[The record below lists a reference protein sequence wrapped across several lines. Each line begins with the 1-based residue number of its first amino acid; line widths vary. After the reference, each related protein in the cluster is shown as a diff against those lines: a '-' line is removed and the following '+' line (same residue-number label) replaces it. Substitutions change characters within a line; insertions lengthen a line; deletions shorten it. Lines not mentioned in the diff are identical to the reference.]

1 MICGA
6 IVLGARPSFAA
17 PIAARVAAVK
27 GDVRGSNNEP
37 LQAGFSLRAG
47 TGIST
52 GADSGV
58 LIRPKAGVDVLAS
71 MDTKIS
77 FNGAELDSKGSG
89 TAGFT
94 VLSGSVLVRIDEDS
108 GDTQAAGKVNV
119 SITTKLGV
127 ISTTNGTF
135 SVREDKTGSLAS
147 QGLRT
152 LLIDMDLRRPSLAKT
167 FGLPTDGLG
176 ISDLLSC
183 KASLKDVCIASGIDN
198 LAVILAGRSLS
209 TPAELLATCGIER
222 LRALAFDAGFDRVV
236 IDTAPII
243 PISDSLVLGQLV
255 DHVFMVVR
263 CNRTPAG
270 IAQDAIQK
278 LNQAGIALSGIIL
291 NRQTQRSRGYG
302 YYYHNYYENPKEVI
316 KSPSSTLD
324 FPPANHVPHS
334 SERSAPLNASRSSY

>member
-1 MICGA
+1 
-6 IVLGARPSFAA
+6 
-17 PIAARVAAVK
+17 
-27 GDVRGSNNEP
+27 
-37 LQAGFSLRAG
+37 
-47 TGIST
+47 
-52 GADSGV
+52 
-58 LIRPKAGVDVLAS
+58 

-135 SVREDKTGSLAS
+135 SVREDKTGTIIAVSAGTPVIRISGGADGGQVEIPKGSVLWLEKKEDGTVETKIVNSATGTMVVIKPDGTRDTS
-147 QGLRT
+147 Q
-152 LLIDMDLRRPSLAKT
+152 
-167 FGLPTDGLG
+167 
-176 ISDLLSC
+176 
-183 KASLKDVCIASGIDN
+183 KA
-198 LAVILAGRSLS
+198 
-209 TPAELLATCGIER
+209 PAA
-222 LRALAFDAGFDRVV
+222 FDRVV

>member
-37 LQAGFSLRAG
+37 LQAGSSLRAG
-47 TGIST
+47 TGISS

-135 SVREDKTGSLAS
+135 SVREDKTGTIIAVSAGTPVIRISGGADGGQVEIPKGSVLWLEKKEDGTVETKIVNSATGTMVVIKPDGTLDTSQKAPAALLAE
-147 QGLRT
+147 
-152 LLIDMDLRRPSLAKT
+152 
-167 FGLPTDGLG
+167 
-176 ISDLLSC
+176 
-183 KASLKDVCIASGIDN
+183 ASGYLQSNDAPTTTDLITSASGSNGLTMPTTNPD
-198 LAVILAGRSLS
+198 LS
-209 TPAELLATCGIER
+209 SPKVVLPVVSSDTP
-222 LRALAFDAGFDRVV
+222 
-236 IDTAPII
+236 
-243 PISDSLVLGQLV
+243 
-255 DHVFMVVR
+255 
-263 CNRTPAG
+263 
-270 IAQDAIQK
+270 
-278 LNQAGIALSGIIL
+278 
-291 NRQTQRSRGYG
+291 
-302 YYYHNYYENPKEVI
+302 
-316 KSPSSTLD
+316 
-324 FPPANHVPHS
+324 
-334 SERSAPLNASRSSY
+334 